1 MHNKNLQ
8 TLLRT
13 VADQQ
18 AQQEGGES
26 TELENLGEELASK
39 LKGGIAVGQSPD
51 ETVNNGCTVINSTCA
66 I

>member
-18 AQQEGGES
+18 AQQEGGEGA
-26 TELENLGEELASK
+26 ELENLGEELASK
-39 LKGGIAVGQSPD
+39 LKGGIGIGQSD

-66 I
+66 N